1 MGSREWQSRWI
12 LKWYICP
19 LRTVPYC
26 LIWLLLVTVFA
37 NLLVFFQLL
46 LIILV
51 SGFFF
56 NVFHQISEIIL
67 NYHTLRTY
75 WLPPKIKGV
84 VKAPSNNLSLNIQ
97 IALCLSAFQGYLVHD
112 LTHLLRCHLG
122 VNLRGGNVLVFQ
134 IRKSMNRIS
143 PVRLR
148 SCLPCHGPP
157 FLLLFK
163 IQRVTD
169 DISVE

>member
-1 MGSREWQSRWI
+1 MELFSIRIR
-12 LKWYICP
+12 
-19 LRTVPYC
+19 RT
-26 LIWLLLVTVFA
+26 
-37 NLLVFFQLL
+37 FQLVSTL
-46 LIILV
+46 SLV

-134 IRKSMNRIS
+134 IS
-143 PVRLR
+143 L
-148 SCLPCHGPP
+148 
-157 FLLLFK
+157 
-163 IQRVTD
+163 D
-169 DISVE
+169 DSHVHTHFHVQASE